1 MSTPAETAEAI
12 LIVIKRIMKWMFVAS
27 LGIGLL
33 VGAIVGYTDYQS
45 SQEYEKKSEQEKK
58 VTIWAD
64 YQNGDCAIGYPYFYV
79 VENNS
84 DKEVSKVK
92 FTVQIRKKGFSN
104 PLNSY
109 TSLEEDKILKPK
121 ENFVRCFRAQN
132 KDYNG
137 DVKEKDVDIVVTYK
151 EVTFSE

>member
-64 YQNGDCAIGYPYFYV
+64 YQNGDCAIGYPHFYV

-121 ENFVRCFRAQN
+121 ENFVWCFRAQN

>member
-1 MSTPAETAEAI
+1 MKTPNETAEAI
-12 LIVIKRIMKWMFVAS
+12 LIVIKRIMKWMLIA
-27 LGIGLL
+27 LLAIGLL
-33 VGAIVGYTDYQS
+33 VGAFVGYTDYES
-45 SQEYEKKSEQEKK
+45 SKEYKKKIEQEEK

-64 YQNGDCAIGYPYFYV
+64 YQKSDCAVGYPYFYV

-92 FTVQIRKKGFSN
+92 FTVQVRKKGFSN

-121 ENFVRCFRAQN
+121 ENFIRCFRAQN

-151 EVTFSE
+151 DVTFSE